1 MMNIKYIKNYL
12 SLKIGNEM
20 TIIYYGARNRKE
32 KYTGILNNIYSNV
45 FTIIL
50 IDGSIK
56 CFNYSDILTK
66 TIQIYI

>member
-1 MMNIKYIKNYL
+1 MNIKYIRNNL
-12 SLKIGNEM
+12 SHKVGRRI
-20 TIIYYGARNRKE
+20 TVIYYGTRNRKE
-32 KYTGILNNIYSNV
+32 KYIGILNNIYSNV

-66 TIQIYI
+66 TIQLYI